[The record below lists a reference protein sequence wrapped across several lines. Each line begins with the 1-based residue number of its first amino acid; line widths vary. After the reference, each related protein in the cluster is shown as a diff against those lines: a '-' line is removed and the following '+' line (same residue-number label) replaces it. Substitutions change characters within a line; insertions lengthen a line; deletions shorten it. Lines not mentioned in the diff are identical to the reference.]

1 MKRAHSQVCREM
13 ADILD
18 TINKIRK
25 DEADCGYSEHPL
37 HLFHG
42 KFADSLQRWLL
53 ALAPPKKKRP
63 RDPVRGAR
71 RASVKE
77 LDALC
82 REVVFLRDGGL
93 CRKCGK
99 EATDW
104 CHVHT
109 RGVHS
114 LRWDLDNSFA
124 GCRGCHMNFWH
135 KQPILAAA
143 WWENEIGIEPYRR
156 LTLRMAKPSRV
167 NHVAVRAYLEQE
179 RKKLA

>member
-1 MKRAHSQVCREM
+1 MRERTIV
-13 ADILD
+13 AREIAKYLD
-18 TINKIRK
+18 PPSS
-25 DEADCGYSEHPL
+25 YLSEGFSGPVV
-37 HLFHG
+37 
-42 KFADSLQRWLL
+42 AVEVLQRWLL
-53 ALAPPKKKRP
+53 LLAPPKKKRP
-63 RDPVRGAR
+63 RDPARGVR
-71 RASVKE
+71 RANVRE
-77 LDALC
+77 LDELC
-82 REVVFLRDGGL
+82 REVIFLRDGNK

-135 KQPILAAA
+135 KQPTLAAK
-143 WWENEIGIEPYRR
+143 WWEKEIGPERYKR
-156 LTLRMAKPSRV
+156 LNLRAAKPSRV

-179 RKKLA
+179 RKNLA

>member
-1 MKRAHSQVCREM
+1 VKRAHSMVCREI
-13 ADILD
+13 AKYLD
-18 TINKIRK
+18 PPTSYLSVGFDGPVISV
-25 DEADCGYSEHPL
+25 AV
-37 HLFHG
+37 
-42 KFADSLQRWLL
+42 LQRWLL
-53 ALAPPKKKRP
+53 LLAPPKKKRP

-82 REVVFLRDGGL
+82 REVVFLRDGNK

-135 KQPILAAA
+135 KQPTLAAQ
-143 WWENEIGIEPYRR
+143 WWKDEIGDLRFLR
-156 LTLRMAKPSRV
+156 LNARAAKPSRV